1 MFIILLF
8 LWKYQNNVYQNVL
21 FSELL
26 RTEGG
31 GKLLQNFQRNILK
44 VKSPHDLRQQLY
56 SVILSR
62 PHKYGSITLTKV
74 STPTD
79 EKEIQDQVEI
89 KVPKSPLIECVRET
103 EINNIKS
110 IESELYKVTDSD
122 WESFNIMTRGGAVIQ
137 EIQSFFYDDV
147 YYSPL
152 IPEMIEE
159 GKLVKLR

>member
-1 MFIILLF
+1 MC
-8 LWKYQNNVYQNVL
+8 YQNVL
-21 FSELL
+21 SSELL

-56 SVILSR
+56 SAILSR
-62 PHKYGSITLTKV
+62 PARLNDYDVITLTKV
-74 STPTD
+74 STTTY

-103 EINNIKS
+103 EINNIKT
-110 IESELYKVTDSD
+110 IEAQLYEVTESD

-137 EIQSFFYDDV
+137 EIQCRYDVD
-147 YYSPL
+147 YSPL